1 MQAVLWT
8 KGVLLTPQHLQTQ
21 DRFLEDQLTFQVS
34 ALAFSP
40 WGFHDLEIDRE
51 GLAGGAL
58 ALSRATGLFSDG
70 LLFDVPD
77 SDAAPPP
84 RTLDG
89 LFDADQTTLDVYLAI
104 PEYRYGGYNVS
115 SRQRDGNTRYVA
127 EVLMRRD
134 ENTGLAEKPIQV
146 ARKNLRLL
154 VEGESL
160 EGMSTLKVAR
170 VMRSPTGEFELD
182 PHFVPPLVDVRA
194 SDYLLSIARRLI
206 EVLSAKSST
215 LSGMRRQKNQTL
227 ADFGVSDVANFWLLY
242 TVNTYLPQLR
252 HLYETRRGHPAEQY
266 RVMLSLAGS
275 LTTFSTSIHPRD
287 LPVYDHSDLATCF
300 TDLDEKL
307 RLLLE
312 TVVPANTVS
321 LPMRLVQPSVYAT
334 ALDQDRYLAAPQ
346 LYLAF
351 NADVKKDEIL
361 RKGPQL
367 IKIGSADNINRL
379 IKQALPG
386 VGMTYTP
393 SPPSSIPVKVNY
405 HYFRIEKGG
414 TEWDAIVKA
423 RHLAAYVPSDF
434 PDPQLE
440 LVLLLPETGG

>member
-1 MQAVLWT
+1 
-8 KGVLLTPQHLQTQ
+8 
-21 DRFLEDQLTFQVS
+21 
-34 ALAFSP
+34 
-40 WGFHDLEIDRE
+40 
-51 GLAGGAL
+51 
-58 ALSRATGLFSDG
+58 
-70 LLFDVPD
+70 
-77 SDAAPPP
+77 
-84 RTLDG
+84 
-89 LFDADQTTLDVYLAI
+89 
-104 PEYRYGGYNVS
+104 
-115 SRQRDGNTRYVA
+115 
-127 EVLMRRD
+127 
-134 ENTGLAEKPIQV
+134 
-146 ARKNLRLL
+146 
-154 VEGESL
+154 
-160 EGMSTLKVAR
+160 
-170 VMRSPTGEFELD
+170 
-182 PHFVPPLVDVRA
+182 
-194 SDYLLSIARRLI
+194 
-206 EVLSAKSST
+206 
-215 LSGMRRQKNQTL
+215 
-227 ADFGVSDVANFWLLY
+227 
-242 TVNTYLPQLR
+242 
-252 HLYETRRGHPAEQY
+252 
-266 RVMLSLAGS
+266 MLSLAGS